1 MNKKFFT
8 FAILLTIVCGCSTTN
23 QNEILMKIANDSLSL
38 GNPEAALGFYDKV
51 LKKTPNDINA
61 KIGKI
66 EALINIGR
74 LDIAMYEAQQGINS
88 FPECESFLYS
98 KGKILLLKGNVN
110 AACKIFKQMPN
121 NYKALNALG
130 TIYDSN
136 SDHSIAQTYY
146 MKALQINNQYA
157 DALGNLGLSIALS
170 GDNVYKGIEYLER
183 ANTLPGNS
191 QTQKNNLALAYGLA
205 GEYNKALAVYEEIM
219 PSHEALLKLNQL
231 KKLPRKN
238 NKRK

>member
-1 MNKKFFT
+1 MHKNFYIC
-8 FAILLTIVCGCSTTN
+8 AIALVLACSCSTTN
-23 QNEILMKIANDSLSL
+23 KNEILMKIANDSLSL

-51 LKKTPNDINA
+51 LKQNPNDLNA
-61 KIGKI
+61 KIGKV

-74 LDIAMYEAQQGINS
+74 LDIAMYEVQQGINL
-88 FPECESFLYS
+88 FPKCEAFLYA

-110 AACKIFKQMPN
+110 TACEIFKRMPN

-136 SDHSIAQTYY
+136 FDHERAQSYY
-146 MKALQINNQYA
+146 RKALHINSQYA
-157 DALGNLGLSIALS
+157 DAMGNLGLSIALS
-170 GDNVYKGIEYLER
+170 GDNIYKGIEYLER

-205 GEYNKALAVYEEIM
+205 REYNKALAVYEEIM
-219 PSHEALLKLNQL
+219 PSHEALLKVNQL
-231 KKLPRKN
+231 KKLPRK
-238 NKRK
+238 RKK